1 MRISDW
7 SSDVCSSDLARRA
20 LRKLGELRP
29 AVRSRH
35 GAALAGAAFVP
46 RHRPVACLWAAV
58 RREPGG
64 RAMIWVWI
72 LLAAAL
78 TWGGIVWIGRLPK
91 TARPLAGAAIM
102 LGIAGYA
109 LQGSPALP
117 GHPVAKEGAP
127 ESFGEA
133 LTDTRQGKDG
143 RASGRER
150 VWQYV

>member
-1 MRISDW
+1 MGPS
-7 SSDVCSSDLARRA
+7 V
-20 LRKLGELRP
+20 
-29 AVRSRH
+29 
-35 GAALAGAAFVP
+35 GAARGVVVAGAAFVP
-46 RHRPVACLWAAV
+46 RHGPGACLGVAA

-64 RAMIWVWI
+64 RAMIWVWS

-117 GHPVAKEGAP
+117 GHPEI
-127 ESFGEA
+127 
-133 LTDTRQGKDG
+133 G
-143 RASGRER
+143 RAH
-150 VWQYV
+150 V